1 MDWIK
6 DKLSGIG
13 AFLALAG
20 ILSSV
25 LYLLGYNLRILMW
38 VDMWGVGVGWGI
50 RLGLIVVGAVLFF
63 MTGSGAEGSGEQG
76 SGASGGADADDD
88 DEDWDSFRARVRADP
103 RFAELLAKAQQQH
116 NLTFDPP
123 TDPDTYQVVHW
134 AFTNDTGQQLGPE
147 DPSVLYLSLY
157 CQRQNKPKRISVG
170 TTLAKGEVVTTEL
183 SGMQWNY
190 LVP

>member
-6 DKLSGIG
+6 DKLSSIG

-20 ILSSV
+20 VLSSV

-50 RLGLIVVGAVLFF
+50 RLGLIAAGALLFF
-63 MTGSGAEGSGEQG
+63 VSASGGEGSGEHG
-76 SGASGGADADDD
+76 SSEGGGADD
-88 DEDWDSFRARVRADP
+88 DEDEDWDRYRAKVRADP

-116 NLTFDPP
+116 GLTFDAPP
-123 TDPDTYQVVHW
+123 DPDTYQIVHW
-134 AFTNDTGQQLGPE
+134 AFANETGQQVGPE
-147 DPSVLYLSLY
+147 DSSALYLSLY
-157 CQRQNKPKRISVG
+157 CERPNKPKRVSVG

-183 SGMQWNY
+183 SSMQWNY